1 MSKPYDNDD
10 NDTYDD
16 SDLIDTDDAVAELMD
31 EGFSEDEARAMIAMS
46 QDEEWLAPDD
56 DIPDE
61 DDLPYWADAED
72 EDND

>member
-1 MSKPYDNDD
+1 MSKPYDNDE

-16 SDLIDTDDAVAELMD
+16 TDLIDTDDAVAELMD
-31 EGFSEDEARAMIAMS
+31 EGFSEDEARAMISMS
-46 QDEEWLAPDD
+46 QDEEWLADD

-61 DDLPYWADAED
+61 DDLLGWADAED

>member
-1 MSKPYDNDD
+1 MSKPYDTDND
-10 NDTYDD
+10 DTYDD

-31 EGFSEDEARAMIAMS
+31 DGFSEDEARAMIAMS
-46 QDEEWLAPDD
+46 QDEEWLADD
-56 DIPDE
+56 DIPEE

>member
-1 MSKPYDNDD
+1 MSKPYDNDE

-16 SDLIDTDDAVAELMD
+16 TDLIDTDDAVAELMD

-46 QDEEWLAPDD
+46 QDEEWLADD

-61 DDLPYWADAED
+61 DDLPSWADAED

>member
-1 MSKPYDNDD
+1 MSKPYDNDE

-16 SDLIDTDDAVAELMD
+16 TDLIDTDDAVAELMD
-31 EGFSEDEARAMIAMS
+31 EGFSEDEARAMISMS
-46 QDEEWLAPDD
+46 QDEEWLADD

-61 DDLPYWADAED
+61 DDLPSWADAED

>member
-1 MSKPYDNDD
+1 MSKPYDNDE

-46 QDEEWLAPDD
+46 QDEEWLADD

-61 DDLPYWADAED
+61 DDLPGWADAED

>member
-31 EGFSEDEARAMIAMS
+31 EGFSEDEARAMISMS
-46 QDEEWLAPDD
+46 QDEEWLADD

-61 DDLPYWADAED
+61 DDLPGWADEED

>member
-46 QDEEWLAPDD
+46 QDEEWLADD

-61 DDLPYWADAED
+61 DDLPGWADVED
-72 EDND
+72 EDCD

>member
-1 MSKPYDNDD
+1 MSKPYDND

-46 QDEEWLAPDD
+46 QDEEWLADD

-61 DDLPYWADAED
+61 DDLPGWADEED

>member
-1 MSKPYDNDD
+1 MSKPYDND

-46 QDEEWLAPDD
+46 QDEEWLADD

-61 DDLPYWADAED
+61 DDLPSWADAED

>member
-1 MSKPYDNDD
+1 MSKPYDNDE

-16 SDLIDTDDAVAELMD
+16 SDLIDTDDAVVELMD

-46 QDEEWLAPDD
+46 QDEEWLADD

-61 DDLPYWADAED
+61 DDLPSWADAED

>member
-10 NDTYDD
+10 TDTYDD
-16 SDLIDTDDAVAELMD
+16 TDLIDTDDAVAELMD
-31 EGFSEDEARAMIAMS
+31 EGFSEDEARAMISMS
-46 QDEEWLAPDD
+46 QDEEWLVDD

-61 DDLPYWADAED
+61 DDLPGWADAED

>member
-1 MSKPYDNDD
+1 MSKPYDND

-31 EGFSEDEARAMIAMS
+31 EGFSEDEARAMISMS
-46 QDEEWLAPDD
+46 QDEEWLADD

-61 DDLPYWADAED
+61 DDLPGWADEED

>member
-1 MSKPYDNDD
+1 MSKPYDNDE

-16 SDLIDTDDAVAELMD
+16 TDLIDTDDAVAELMD
-31 EGFSEDEARAMIAMS
+31 EGFSEDEARAMISMS
-46 QDEEWLAPDD
+46 QDEEWLADD

-61 DDLPYWADAED
+61 DDLPSWADEED

>member
-10 NDTYDD
+10 TDTYDD
-16 SDLIDTDDAVAELMD
+16 TDLIDTDDAVAELMD

-46 QDEEWLAPDD
+46 QDEEWLADD

-61 DDLPYWADAED
+61 DDLPGWADAED

>member
-10 NDTYDD
+10 TDTYDD
-16 SDLIDTDDAVAELMD
+16 TDLIDTDDAVAELMD

-46 QDEEWLAPDD
+46 QDEEWLADD

-61 DDLPYWADAED
+61 DDLPGWADAED
-72 EDND
+72 EDHD

>member
-1 MSKPYDNDD
+1 MSKPYDNDE

-31 EGFSEDEARAMIAMS
+31 EGFSEDEARAMISMS
-46 QDEEWLAPDD
+46 QDEEWLADD

-61 DDLPYWADAED
+61 DDLPGWADAED

>member
-1 MSKPYDNDD
+1 MSKPYDNDE

-46 QDEEWLAPDD
+46 QDEEWLADD

-61 DDLPYWADAED
+61 DDLPSWADAED

>member
-1 MSKPYDNDD
+1 MSKPYDNDE

-16 SDLIDTDDAVAELMD
+16 SDLIDMDDAVAELMD
-31 EGFSEDEARAMIAMS
+31 DGFSEDEARAMISMS
-46 QDEEWLAPDD
+46 QDEEWLADD

-61 DDLPYWADAED
+61 DDLPGWADAED

>member
-10 NDTYDD
+10 TDTYDD
-16 SDLIDTDDAVAELMD
+16 TDLIDTDDAVAELMD

-46 QDEEWLAPDD
+46 QDEEWLADD

-61 DDLPYWADAED
+61 DDLPSWADEED

>member
-1 MSKPYDNDD
+1 MSKPYDND

-46 QDEEWLAPDD
+46 QDEEWLADD

-61 DDLPYWADAED
+61 DDLPSWADEED

>member
-46 QDEEWLAPDD
+46 QDEEWLADD

-61 DDLPYWADAED
+61 DDLPSWADAED

>member
-31 EGFSEDEARAMIAMS
+31 EGFSEDEARAMISMS
-46 QDEEWLAPDD
+46 QDEEWLADD

-61 DDLPYWADAED
+61 DDLPHWADAED

>member
-1 MSKPYDNDD
+1 MSQPYDNDD
-10 NDTYDD
+10 TDTYDD
-16 SDLIDTDDAVAELMD
+16 TDLIDTDDAVAELMD

-46 QDEEWLAPDD
+46 QDEEWLADD

-61 DDLPYWADAED
+61 DDLPGWADAED

>member
-10 NDTYDD
+10 TDTYDD

-46 QDEEWLAPDD
+46 QDEEWLADD

-61 DDLPYWADAED
+61 DDLPSWADEED

>member
-10 NDTYDD
+10 TDTYDD
-16 SDLIDTDDAVAELMD
+16 TDLIDTDDAVAELMD
-31 EGFSEDEARAMIAMS
+31 EGFSEDEARAMISMS
-46 QDEEWLAPDD
+46 QDEEWLADD

-61 DDLPYWADAED
+61 DDLPGWADAED

>member
-1 MSKPYDNDD
+1 MSKPYDNDE

-16 SDLIDTDDAVAELMD
+16 TDLIDTDDAVAELMD
-31 EGFSEDEARAMIAMS
+31 EGFSEDEARAMISMS
-46 QDEEWLAPDD
+46 QDEEWLADD

-61 DDLPYWADAED
+61 DDLPGWADAED